1 MHFGSL
7 QTVTAWRLTR
17 SGTSMCQGIVVHGP
31 CGFRLVVIQDQQIV
45 EWTRLATASAL
56 RQHLRM
62 TLKRLRDAG
71 WHVQPAGPIAS
82 ATGTVPPAPGVRRPR
97 ERHGLLRI
105 AEQVVP

>member
-7 QTVTAWRLTR
+7 PTVTVWRLTR
-17 SGTSMCQGIVVHGP
+17 FGTSMCQGIIVHGP
-31 CGFRLVVIQDQQIV
+31 CGFRLVVIEDQKIV

-56 RQHLRM
+56 KQHVRM
-62 TLKRLRDAG
+62 TLKRLRGAG
-71 WHVQPAGPIAS
+71 WHVHAASLIA
-82 ATGTVPPAPGVRRPR
+82 ADPGYVRPAPAVRRSR